1 MKMIAKQSGQAIVFV
16 YFFIVVVIVG
26 VLILFNSGQL
36 TRQKMEVQNAADAA
50 AYSAAVL
57 SARYMNYAAYTN
69 RAMIANE
76 VGIGQFS
83 AFDSWSRRYGLAGSG
98 STLSIVAL
106 KAIPFSRGFGEGL
119 QKVFN
124 VMDKIYSNAF
134 KPVISFGKLFTTL
147 NNRLNWVLGLSQQAV
162 RVATL
167 QEQSKVVKDVI
178 NDNAP
183 GASLSNFG
191 ALAAV
196 LSQLEQFLNFSSY
209 TIGNK
214 NADKVC
220 GGLLTLGAI
229 DAVVGDPVTQSSTG
243 TPFCPGSGR
252 RRYVA
257 LVNDSR
263 NSDSWLRNRRSLQ
276 AGSKTLSNF
285 GVDINFRSATMVEL
299 LSIKNGY
306 DISGGIRIGQG
317 STGGS
322 SLRFTDINPYNF
334 VTDLQK
340 NPSAIHRGEVGWSHL
355 DTIRLGLDE
364 APKLKGKIC
373 AFSICPSIDI
383 GKLLTDVGVDL
394 SDFLA
399 IPLGGASAENAGS
412 ESQAGTGFLGTGQT
426 LSPYTHLGNGE
437 ITMGTF
443 PASIYKWIDAN
454 MLKLYGGAWTTSPI
468 LQPISAIEAVTFGYK
483 AEMEKTKKPK
493 EDADEDDQD
502 PPPPP
507 PNPTKRA
514 KNYKGL
520 APFTEIERYDY
531 SAHKLDTPAAALKG
545 PAFIIGVRKNISK
558 LRTSERVITNP
569 KKNTP
574 APSDESNR
582 FNLTTL
588 GAGGTGN
595 LEVAMSVGLSDY
607 AETTSKAYAKE
618 QIDAMTG
625 KISEKYPSSFDPE
638 VLIGNALKEVLNT
651 VISTVANGVGDV
663 IGEMVSGMM
672 AQKVDAGNG
681 EQAIYAIASARIFYH
696 NPGTSKVEKN
706 DPGSAFSPY
715 WEARMVPVDEGVK
728 KWAIKTQDN
737 NVLTALNTMLAIKTS
752 ASTYELNKSGA
763 KNHIQYL
770 GTATNTPAVGP

>member
-1 MKMIAKQSGQAIVFV
+1 MRMIAKQSGQAMVFV
-16 YFFIVVVIVG
+16 YFFIVVVIIG

-76 VGIGQFS
+76 VAIGQFS

-119 QKVFN
+119 QKVFG

-134 KPVISFGKLFTTL
+134 KPFISFGKLFTTL

-167 QEQSKVVKDVI
+167 QEQSKVVGEVI
-178 NDNAP
+178 EDNAP

-209 TIGNK
+209 KVGTNK
-214 NADKVC
+214 LDTAC
-220 GGLLTLGAI
+220 GGLLSLDLI
-229 DAVVGDPVTQSSTG
+229 DAVVGDPVTQTSTG
-243 TPFCPGSGR
+243 TPFCPGNGK

-263 NSDSWLRNRRSLQ
+263 DSWSRNRRSLQ

-322 SLRFTDINPYNF
+322 SLRFTDVNPKNF
-334 VTDLQK
+334 ITDLQK
-340 NPSAIHRGEVGWSHL
+340 KPSATHRGEVGWSHL

-364 APKLKGKIC
+364 APKLKGTIC
-373 AFSICPSIDI
+373 AFSICPSINI

-454 MLKLYGGAWTTSPI
+454 MLKLYGSAWTTAPI
-468 LQPISAIEAVTFGYK
+468 LQPVSAIEAITFGYN

-531 SAHKLDTPAAALKG
+531 SAHKLDVQAAALKG
-545 PAFIIGVRKNISK
+545 PAFIIGVRKNINK
-558 LRTSERVITNP
+558 LRTSEYAITNP
-569 KKNTP
+569 KEKAP
-574 APSDESNR
+574 APSDDNNR

-595 LEVAMSVGLSDY
+595 IEVTMNVGLSDY
-607 AETTSKAYAKE
+607 AETRTKAYAKK
-618 QIDAMTG
+618 QIDDMTG
-625 KISEKYPSSFDPE
+625 KISEKYPTSFDPE

-651 VISTVANGVGDV
+651 VITTVAGGVGDV

-672 AQKVDAGNG
+672 AQKTDTGNG

-696 NPGTSKVEKN
+696 NPGTSSAEKN

-728 KWAIKTQDN
+728 KWAIKTQDS
-737 NVLTALNTMLAIKTS
+737 NVLAALSTALSIKTS
-752 ASTYELNKSGA
+752 AKTYDLNKSGA

-770 GTATNTPAVGP
+770 GTATGISAVGP